1 MKTIFT
7 LGLLIL
13 YAVVANFLM
22 VFVLNIAGLPGA
34 FLAGKP
40 GFRSR
45 PQFILGSVVSA
56 LGQSFVY
63 LAYTAFI
70 VSWTMLAISDQSIS
84 IFAWPVAFLAVLI
97 PLWLNLIR
105 ARLESREQEHANA
118 QVEGLHI
125 TFLITLLGFFVFAFF
140 PSVMQSGYGW
150 VPYVTGTQLF

>member
-1 MKTIFT
+1 MATILT
-7 LGLLIL
+7 LGWLFL
-13 YAVVANFLM
+13 YGVIANFLT

-34 FLAGKP
+34 FLAGRP
-40 GFRSR
+40 GFRSK
-45 PQFILGSVVSA
+45 QKFILGSVVSA

-70 VSWTMLAISDQSIS
+70 VSWTMLAISHQKIS
-84 IFAWPVAFLAVLI
+84 IFAWPAAFLAVLI

-105 ARLESREQEHANA
+105 ARLESREQEHSNA

-125 TFLITLLGFFVFAFF
+125 TFLLTLLGFFVFALF

-150 VPYVTGTQLF
+150 VPYVTGT